1 MLLCITLAEV
11 LVIFTDADMR
21 IKDIQ
26 IGDHKIKTAKFADD
40 AAIFLRDFICLTK
53 MKLILELGEKA
64 SSSKLNFS
72 KSQTLWSVAYKNR
85 ADKPRQMA
93 WSQFGTKIVG
103 AHFCNSAHDN
113 MNWYKRY
120 HSLTKKILI

>member
-72 KSQTLWSVAYKNR
+72 KARPYGVWHIKIELINQDKWLGHNSVPK
-85 ADKPRQMA
+85 
-93 WSQFGTKIVG
+93 
-103 AHFCNSAHDN
+103 
-113 MNWYKRY
+113 
-120 HSLTKKILI
+120 

>member
-40 AAIFLRDFICLTK
+40 AA
-53 MKLILELGEKA
+53 
-64 SSSKLNFS
+64 FS
-72 KSQTLWSVAYKNR
+72 
-85 ADKPRQMA
+85 
-93 WSQFGTKIVG
+93 
-103 AHFCNSAHDN
+103 
-113 MNWYKRY
+113 
-120 HSLTKKILI
+120 

>member
-1 MLLCITLAEV
+1 MVSYLTLLPLPKDFLSIVHSISMLLCITLAEV

-53 MKLILELGEKA
+53 MKLILELGGKA

-72 KSQTLWSVAYKNR
+72 KSQTLWSVAYKIELINQ
-85 ADKPRQMA
+85 DK
-93 WSQFGTKIVG
+93 WLG
-103 AHFCNSAHDN
+103 HNSVS
-113 MNWYKRY
+113 K
-120 HSLTKKILI
+120 